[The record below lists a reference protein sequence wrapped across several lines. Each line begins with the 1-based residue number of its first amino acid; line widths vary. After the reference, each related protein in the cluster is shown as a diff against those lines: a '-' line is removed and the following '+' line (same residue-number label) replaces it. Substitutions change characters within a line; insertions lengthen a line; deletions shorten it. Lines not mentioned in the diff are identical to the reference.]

1 MAASALDCARI
12 FAVIAGFDDQD
23 PTSEARPLENFLPLI
38 GEGIAGLRVGVPRN
52 YYLEGCSPDVVSA
65 YRASIAKL
73 ESLGA
78 RVVDVTVAGVEEIPA
93 QASVMVF
100 SDACQL
106 HADRLND
113 EAKWGAMTLERLK
126 TGLRYTSR
134 DYARAMR
141 VKEIWRRTMA
151 RIFQEVDVLASPTIV
166 DEPPLIE
173 DGLSLLEVTQSVTK
187 NTYCG
192 AFAGLPG
199 ISLPNGMSRG
209 GLPLGLQLEAAWWNE
224 PMLLRAGHAYQQVTD
239 WHRMRPKPVG

>member
-1 MAASALDCARI
+1 
-12 FAVIAGFDDQD
+12 
-23 PTSEARPLENFLPLI
+23 
-38 GEGIAGLRVGVPRN
+38 
-52 YYLEGCSPDVVSA
+52 
-65 YRASIAKL
+65 
-73 ESLGA
+73 
-78 RVVDVTVAGVEEIPA
+78 
-93 QASVMVF
+93 MVF

-113 EAKWGAMTLERLK
+113 EPKWGAMTLERLK

-141 VKEIWRRTMA
+141 VKETWRRTMA
-151 RIFQEVDVLASPTIV
+151 RIFQKVDLLASPTIV
-166 DEPPLIE
+166 NEPPLIE
-173 DGLSLLEVTQSVTK
+173 DGLSLLQATQSVTK

-199 ISLPNGMSRG
+199 LSVPNGISRG

-239 WHRMRPKPVG
+239 WHRMRPKPTN